1 MEAVATGF
9 IEKGVLG
16 LVIVA
21 LATALGILWKHLIAE
36 RNASTERLQR
46 LQEQQAKEREEL
58 QEQHAKEREA
68 LVNDSRQAN
77 TETLDRV
84 YTLTR
89 DVTKTTERVT
99 AVVEE
104 NTKAIK
110 DWGCRIDTLGNK
122 IITLDQRVERL
133 EGKQ

>member
-21 LATALGILWKHLIAE
+21 LATAIGILWKYLIAE
-36 RNASTERLQR
+36 RNASTERLQ
-46 LQEQQAKEREEL
+46 AL

-77 TETLDRV
+77 NETLDRV

-110 DWGCRIDTLGNK
+110 EWGCRIDTLGNK
-122 IITLDQRVERL
+122 IVTLDQRVDRL
-133 EGKQ
+133 EEKQR

>member
-1 MEAVATGF
+1 MGAITAGF
-9 IEKGVLG
+9 LEKGILG
-16 LVIVA
+16 LVIVS
-21 LATALGILWKHLIAE
+21 LIVALGILWRYLVSE
-36 RNASTERLQR
+36 RNASTARLQ
-46 LQEQQAKEREEL
+46 EL

-68 LVNDSRQAN
+68 LVNDSRKAN

-110 DWGCRIDTLGNK
+110 EWGCRIDTLGNK
-122 IITLDQRVERL
+122 IIATDQRVDRL
-133 EGKQ
+133 EEKQR

>member
-1 MEAVATGF
+1 MEAITAGYL
-9 IEKGVLG
+9 EKGVLG
-16 LVIVA
+16 LVVASLIV
-21 LATALGILWKHLIAE
+21 ALGILWRYLVAE
-36 RNASTERLQR
+36 RNASTARLQ
-46 LQEQQAKEREEL
+46 EL

-68 LVNDSRQAN
+68 LVNDSRKAN

-110 DWGCRIDTLGNK
+110 EWGSRIDTLGNK
-122 IITLDQRVERL
+122 IVTLDQRVDRL
-133 EGKQ
+133 EEKQR